1 MNFKPIETV
10 FSISENFLLDSKYV
24 KINDAYLID
33 LASKMKKDPVVI
45 PLLAPSNLEGEIIRD
60 ILKNSINYCYW
71 YGRHDI
77 RPNDSCASKLG
88 NIIDEC
94 FLNEYDYEKS
104 ADLSSMYTKF
114 LCKIT
119 EERFPLL
126 QERAEHLKQVLPYV
140 KRAAKQMM
148 ITGTGL
154 KQHLWEIICLFPS
167 YGADLFL
174 KRACLLFIEL
184 YRKYDYFRKLY
195 HDDMKNFPVPSDYQL
210 PKILEHFSCISYS
223 LDLKRAI
230 EDHQL
235 IPKHSI
241 RECEIRSATI
251 ISCQKLCDLTE
262 WTVAEVDWWLW
273 SQRDSV
279 TTPFHL
285 CETTDY

>member
-10 FSISENFLLDSKYV
+10 FELSEQFMKNPQYV
-24 KINDAYLID
+24 KMN
-33 LASKMKKDPVVI
+33 
-45 PLLAPSNLEGEIIRD
+45 EGEIVLLGNKLRETNFKIPLMAPKNLNHEIIKD

-71 YGRHDI
+71 YGKSNI

-94 FLNEYDYEKS
+94 FEDKDFENPKE
-104 ADLSSMYTKF
+104 LSSMYTKF

-119 EERFPLL
+119 EERFPLI
-126 QERAEHLKQVLPYV
+126 QERAMHVKQILPYV
-140 KRAAKQMM
+140 KDLSSK
-148 ITGTGL
+148 IFSNDNL
-154 KQHLWEIICLFPS
+154 KKSFWEVICLSES
-167 YGADLFL
+167 YGSDLFL

-184 YRKYDYFRKLY
+184 YRKYEKFRELYFDELK
-195 HDDMKNFPVPSDYQL
+195 KFPVPADYQV
-210 PKILEHFSCISYS
+210 PKFLEHLNCITYS
-223 LDLKRAI
+223 RDLKRAI

-241 RECEIRSATI
+241 QECEIRSATVLVCDQLCS
-251 ISCQKLCDLTE
+251 ISG
-262 WTVAEVDWWLW
+262 WTVAEIDWWLW

-279 TTPFHL
+279 KSPFHL

>member
-10 FSISENFLLDSKYV
+10 FELSENFLLDSKYV
-24 KINDAYLID
+24 KINNEKLVD
-33 LASKMKKDPVVI
+33 LAEEMKKSPVII
-45 PLLAPSNLEGEIIRD
+45 PLLAPNNLEGEIIRD

-71 YGRHDI
+71 YGRSDI
-77 RPNDSCASKLG
+77 RPNGSCASKLG

-94 FLNEYDYEKS
+94 FLNEYDYEK
-104 ADLSSMYTKF
+104 AIELSSMYTRF
-114 LCKIT
+114 LCRIT

-126 QERAEHLKQVLPYV
+126 QERAEHIKQVLPYV
-140 KRAAKQMM
+140 KRAAKQIMM
-148 ITGTGL
+148 GTEL
-154 KQHLWEIICLFPS
+154 KQPFWEIICLFPS

-184 YRKYDYFRKLY
+184 YRKYDLFRKLY
-195 HDDMKNFPVPSDYQL
+195 QNDMKNFPVAADYQV

-223 LDLKRAI
+223 LDLKRSI
-230 EDHQL
+230 EDHQP

-241 RECEIRSATI
+241 RECEIRSATVL
-251 ISCQKLCDLTE
+251 SCQKLCDLTE
-262 WTVAEVDWWLW
+262 WTIAEVDWWLW

-279 TTPFHL
+279 TSPFHL